1 MTLDDLWTPTSDPSW
16 DVDRV
21 LAAVGPF
28 LRDGV
33 TYRACSAARLYESM
47 HSSLDSQDWHA
58 MRKLIEDRVAQG
70 AREHNFDLWKNRPP
84 LQRLVEEMR
93 EEAAD
98 EIVYGAMLA
107 MQLGTRRLKRDGGR

>member
-1 MTLDDLWTPTSDPSW
+1 MTLDDLWSPTADPSW

-33 TYRACSAARLYESM
+33 GYRAFAAARLYESM
-47 HSSLDSQDWHA
+47 HNRLEGQEWHQ
-58 MRKLIEDRVAQG
+58 MRALIEKRVVDG
-70 AREHNFDLWKNRPP
+70 AREHNFDLWKNRPT
-84 LQRLVEEMR
+84 LERLIEEMR

-107 MQLGTRRLKRDGGR
+107 MQLGRRR